1 MLAFCLLSKGAG
13 CSAFICLIATGLPT
27 GKYDLLGEAATT
39 IYFKRFILL
48 NRKEKMPADK
58 QEPPQRKIKCFKLR
72 FSGLEQC
79 AKAPECPASSE
90 LEKRMAEMLKAR
102 AEQDKKLFGP
112 K

>member
-1 MLAFCLLSKGAG
+1 
-13 CSAFICLIATGLPT
+13 LPT
-27 GKYDLLGEAATT
+27 GKYNLLGEVATT

-58 QEPPQRKIKCFKLR
+58 QDPPQRKIKCFKLR

-79 AKAPECPASSE
+79 TKAPECPPSSD
-90 LEKRMAEMLKAR
+90 LEKRMAEMR
-102 AEQDKKLFGP
+102 RIRDEQDKKLFGP

>member
-1 MLAFCLLSKGAG
+1 V
-13 CSAFICLIATGLPT
+13 IGLPT

-48 NRKEKMPADK
+48 KRKEKMPAEK
-58 QEPPQRKIKCFKLR
+58 QEPQRKIKCFKLR

-90 LEKRMAEMLKAR
+90 LEKKMAEMLKVR
-102 AEQDKKLFGP
+102 EEQDKKLFGP